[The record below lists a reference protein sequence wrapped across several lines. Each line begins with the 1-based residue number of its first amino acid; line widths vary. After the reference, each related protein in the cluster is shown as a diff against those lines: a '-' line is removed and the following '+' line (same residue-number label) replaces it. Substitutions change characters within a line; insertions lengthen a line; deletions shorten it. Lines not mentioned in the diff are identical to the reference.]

1 MDQRHTATGGLAYVH
16 ARSGVRAG
24 VVLEYGS
31 GTPIGH
37 GGAHEH
43 AGGGD
48 DHAHG
53 DSGGTLERVPSHL
66 TADLSLGIDLLRDGG
81 RPRLTIQVD
90 VENVGDDVYRIAQ
103 ESQFSPTQFS
113 VPRLISATARFRF

>member
-1 MDQRHTATGGLAYVH
+1 
-16 ARSGVRAG
+16 
-24 VVLEYGS
+24 
-31 GTPIGH
+31 
-37 GGAHEH
+37 
-43 AGGGD
+43 
-48 DHAHG
+48 
-53 DSGGTLERVPSHL
+53 VPSHL